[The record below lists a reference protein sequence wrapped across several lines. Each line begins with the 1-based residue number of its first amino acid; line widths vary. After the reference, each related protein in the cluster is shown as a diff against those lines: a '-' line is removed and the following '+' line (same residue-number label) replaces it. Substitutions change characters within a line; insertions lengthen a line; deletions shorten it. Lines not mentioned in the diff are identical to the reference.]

1 MKTRL
6 ARHFFLI
13 CLMLL
18 IGNLSMMAKR
28 AHVERGM
35 TKQQV
40 TSILGQPDNTSF
52 DENGET

>member
-6 ARHFFLI
+6 ARQFFLV

-18 IGNLSMMAKR
+18 IGNLNMMAKR

-35 TKQQV
+35 TKQQGKR
-40 TSILGQPDNTSF
+40 SIFRLDTNL
-52 DENGET
+52 NI